1 MELRNTQKC
10 AGIGVTRPA
19 VLITGAGRR
28 IGACLAEHFG
38 RRGTHVFVHVHRSHE
53 DGERVVERIVAAGG
67 AATLV
72 AADLGKADEIAAMVA
87 AILATGDDLSVV
99 VNNASY
105 FDYDSAGRA
114 DMSVLEKSL
123 DAHVRG
129 PALIFEL
136 LTDRLRGRRLAF
148 FNLLDQKLV
157 NFNPDYYSY
166 TIGKSGLFAMTRM
179 WQAAEPLERV
189 QQKWKPVL
197 RPDTRQNNDI
207 EQDNDS
213 KISHPALQHRVFGI
227 LLGLTLASSVQSPEN
242 YERASRSN
250 LLQRAVAPADIAAAI
265 DFFLDNPEL
274 PGQNLAL
281 DCGESLVPRARDV
294 AFDPTLLC

>member
-10 AGIGVTRPA
+10 ACNSVTRPA

-38 RRGTHVFVHVHRSHE
+38 RRDTHVFVHVHRSHE
-53 DGERVVERIVAAGG
+53 DGENVVAQIVAAGG

-72 AADLGKADEIAAMVA
+72 AADLGKADELAAMVTT
-87 AILATGDDLSVV
+87 ILATGVDLEVV

-114 DMSVLEKSL
+114 DMGVLEKSL

-136 LTDRLRGRRLAF
+136 LTNRLPGRRLAF
-148 FNLLDQKLV
+148 FNVLDQKLV

-179 WQAAEPLERV
+179 WQAAEP
-189 QQKWKPVL
+189 PV
-197 RPDTRQNNDI
+197 
-207 EQDNDS
+207 
-213 KISHPALQHRVFGI
+213 HRVFGI
-227 LLGLTLASSVQSPEN
+227 LLGLTLASAVQSPEN